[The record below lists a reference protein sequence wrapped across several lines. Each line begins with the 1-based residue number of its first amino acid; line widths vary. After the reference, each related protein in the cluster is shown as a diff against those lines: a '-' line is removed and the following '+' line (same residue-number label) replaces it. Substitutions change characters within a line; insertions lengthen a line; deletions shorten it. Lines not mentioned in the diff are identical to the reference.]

1 MDVTDATA
9 DDETARRAMK
19 LAKRISKQLS
29 AMPMVLQGATL
40 ADLVAM
46 FLVRFPM
53 PIRADILEAHVKTV
67 IGMMPVRDPD
77 KQKLAEPGSND
88 AKLKPKVLN

>member
-1 MDVTDATA
+1 MTDATA

-19 LAKRISKQLS
+19 LAKRINNQLS

-53 PIRADILEAHVKTV
+53 PIRAEILEAHVKTV

-77 KQKLAEPGSND
+77 KQKLTEPTD
-88 AKLKPKVLN
+88 AKLKPKPQLN